1 MKKQIIVVFLALVGV
16 LISLAGCIASDVPSK
31 SEHEQTE
38 ISKYINEESGYEQ
51 TGTSKYINK
60 ESGEY
65 TLTLPISQKTIKLNS
80 SEDNF
85 IPYISDA
92 LIEAAE
98 KKITEDTAKY
108 NDTPHFYLSVND
120 DGELYLAAE
129 VIYYLDEPDENVGCY
144 DHEHL
149 FFSERISNRTGK

>member
-1 MKKQIIVVFLALVGV
+1 MKKQIIVVFLTLIGL
-16 LISLAGCIASDVPSK
+16 LISLAGCIASDVPFK
-31 SEHEQTE
+31 SGYEQPE

-51 TGTSKYINK
+51 TGTSKYITEEN
-60 ESGEY
+60 GEY
-65 TLTLPISQKTIKLNS
+65 TLTLPISQKKIKLNS

-85 IPYISDA
+85 VNYISDT
-92 LIEAAE
+92 LVEAAE
-98 KKITEDTAKY
+98 KKIMEDTAKY
-108 NDTPHFYLSVND
+108 SDSPHFYLSVND

-129 VIYYLDEPDENVGCY
+129 VIYYLDELDENVGCY

>member
-1 MKKQIIVVFLALVGV
+1 MKQRIVVFLTLIGL
-16 LISLAGCIASDVPSK
+16 LISLAGCIASDVPFK
-31 SEHEQTE
+31 SEHGQTG
-38 ISKYINEESGYEQ
+38 ISKYITEE
-51 TGTSKYINK
+51 N
-60 ESGEY
+60 GEY
-65 TLTLPISQKTIKLNS
+65 TLTLPESQKTLKLDD

-85 IPYISDA
+85 VNYMSDT
-92 LIEAAE
+92 LVEAAE
-98 KKITEDTAKY
+98 KKIMEDTAKY
-108 NDTPHFYLSVND
+108 SDSPHFYLSVND

>member
-1 MKKQIIVVFLALVGV
+1 MKRKSVVFLTAV
-16 LISLAGCIASDVPSK
+16 LIFLAGCVASGIPSE
-31 SEHEQTE
+31 SEYVQTG
-38 ISKYINEESGYEQ
+38 ISKYITEE
-51 TGTSKYINK
+51 N
-60 ESGEY
+60 GEY
-65 TLTLPISQKTIKLNS
+65 TLTLPESQKTLKLDD

-85 IPYISDA
+85 VDYISDA
-92 LIEAAE
+92 LVEAAE
-98 KKITEDTAKY
+98 QKILQDTVKY
-108 NDTPHFYLSVND
+108 SDSPCFYLKTGD